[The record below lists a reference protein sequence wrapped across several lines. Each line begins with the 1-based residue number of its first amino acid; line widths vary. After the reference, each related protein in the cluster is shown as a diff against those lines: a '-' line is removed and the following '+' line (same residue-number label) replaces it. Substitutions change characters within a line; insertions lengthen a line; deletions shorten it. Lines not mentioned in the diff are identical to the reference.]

1 MKTLLAILS
10 VFIFLMGCKPAMMT
24 FKPDDLDLNYVK
36 SLIVKAKGVKK
47 DFSTDTKM
55 NNTVG
60 PEDTAFSTM
69 KIFEA
74 VLVDDYVKRD
84 GIAEETIINTE
95 SKHQTPSLAMI
106 SNSYQFYIITA
117 DTSRPGS
124 ACIFIPT
131 IFNANDSCIG
141 LGPALIGTWAAGQI
155 KYFKTL
161 KYYSKKKG
169 SKTGWVYEK
178 KENEYHKSKSIYDP
192 LNDARTK
199 VEIKFEADEKKNI
212 AKLPFLR
219 IINIFNTAEN
229 RFGGHKPLVFQISQV
244 FEDPDALLFHVF
256 KTF

>member
-1 MKTLLAILS
+1 MKTRLAILS

-36 SLIVKAKGVKK
+36 NLIVKAKGIRNH
-47 DFSTDTKM
+47 SETDIK
-55 NNTVG
+55 NNSVG
-60 PEDTAFSTM
+60 QEDTAFSTM

-95 SKHQTPSLAMI
+95 SKHKTPSLAMI
-106 SNSYQFYIITA
+106 SNSYKLYIITA

-131 IFNANDSCIG
+131 IFNAGDSCIG
-141 LGPALIGTWAAGQI
+141 LGPALLGTWAAGQI

-169 SKTGWVYEK
+169 KKSGWVYEE
-178 KENEYHKSKSIYDP
+178 KENEFKKSKSIYDP

-212 AKLPFLR
+212 ARLPYLR

-229 RFGGHKPLVFQISQV
+229 RFGGHKPLVFQIDQV
-244 FEDPDALLFHVF
+244 FEDPDALLFHLF